1 MLAVAAAAARALD
14 QAEGSGRAVRPGR
27 RTSSSSGPCRINI
40 RPLWLPVI
48 TAELADT
55 ADGWRTALAELNA
68 LPGPA
73 HLPPYAGLRL
83 AQHLVAAR
91 ERAEAKA
98 VLATADRAGGDA
110 GRAAADRP
118 ARRAGPAGRLRRRR
132 PRSRRA
138 RWPG

>member
-1 MLAVAAAAARALD
+1 MLAVGAAAARALD
-14 QAEGSGRAVRPGR
+14 AAEGGTERSDRVADFLERRAL
-27 RTSSSSGPCRINI
+27 RINI
-40 RPLWLPVI
+40 RPLWAPLI

-55 ADGWRTALAELNA
+55 ADGWRSALAELNA

-91 ERAEAKA
+91 ERAEARD
-98 VLATADRAGGDA
+98 VLAAAGRAGGGA
-110 GRAAADRP
+110 GGPAAHRP

-132 PRSRRA
+132 RRLRPA